1 MISRLFKWFWSP
13 TKRYA
18 WGGIFIVGGLAG
30 IIFWGGFNTA
40 MEATNTLEFCISC
53 HEMKDNVYSEYRQ
66 TIHFENR
73 TGVRATCSDCHVP
86 DPWIYK
92 VVRKIKASNELVHKV
107 LGTVDTQDKFEAKR
121 LTLAKNVWREMKEND
136 SRECRNCHSWES
148 MSGSLQKRRA
158 KKRHEAARL
167 ENMTCIDC
175 HKGIAH
181 RPVHKLLD
189 EDDDPYDGKPD
200 NRRLKSKAAVI
211 AESIKKDVAK
221 AVAPEKAEEK
231 AATAAAAAAAK
242 AAAEA
247 AKRPPTPQ
255 PEAAK
260 PVETAKAEAAST
272 PASAAGASGAAD
284 ASDVPAIDMVLF
296 YPGQASIEWVF
307 NGRDHG
313 GARAVRKIGDRCSE
327 CHKGEEADIGAK
339 IVGGEKAEATPIPG
353 KRASIPVKLQAS
365 HDGSNMTLRFTWPD
379 APHTPVPF
387 ADGGKMDPENQIK
400 LAVMFDDGKIE
411 MAEYAGCWA
420 TCHHDSRY
428 MPDAP
433 KADAIAA
440 AGEVGGR
447 IDLKD
452 GVTKYLPDSRSEFE
466 YKGKNGKPRGS
477 WNKLI
482 SKEDMDGLRSG
493 GAYMDLMRYSS
504 GSKVVESGDV
514 LAQRNLA
521 KSDKVSG
528 TGVLKDGVW
537 TVTITRPLKSD
548 QPGGV
553 SFEPGQTYTMGVA
566 IHDDYTTARF
576 HHVSLERKMALD
588 DPEAEINV
596 VKK

>member
-18 WGGIFIVGGLAG
+18 WGGIFMVGGIAG

-53 HEMKDNVYSEYRQ
+53 HEMQDNVYTEYRQ

-86 DPWIYK
+86 DPWVHK
-92 VVRKIKASNELVHKV
+92 VVRKIQASNELFHKI

-121 LTLAKNVWREMKEND
+121 LTLAKNVWKAMKESD
-136 SRECRNCHSWES
+136 SRECRNCHSWDA
-148 MSGSLQKRRA
+148 MSGALQKRRA

-181 RPVHKLLD
+181 RPVHKLMD

-200 NRRLKSKAAVI
+200 DRRLKAKADVI
-211 AESIKKDVAK
+211 AENIKKDVAK
-221 AVAPEKAEEK
+221 AVALKNAAEK
-231 AATAAAAAAAK
+231 ATAAAKLAAEK

-247 AKRPPTPQ
+247 AKRPAS
-255 PEAAK
+255 PEPAK
-260 PVETAKAEAAST
+260 PVETAKSEAESKPAGSANAS
-272 PASAAGASGAAD
+272 SASG

-327 CHKGEEADIGAK
+327 CHKGEEAAMGAK
-339 IVGGEKAEATPIPG
+339 IVSGEKAEATPIPG
-353 KRASIPVKLQAS
+353 KRAIIPVKLQAS
-365 HDGSNMTLRFTWPD
+365 HDGSNMTLRFEWPD
-379 APHTPVPF
+379 AGHTPAPF
-387 ADGGKMDPENQIK
+387 ADGGKMDPKNQIK
-400 LAVMFDDGKIE
+400 LAVMFDDGKVE
-411 MAEYAGCWA
+411 MADYAGCWA

-433 KADAIAA
+433 KADAITA

-447 IDLKD
+447 INLKG

-466 YKGKNGKPRGS
+466 YKGKNGKPRGA

-482 SKEDMDGLRSG
+482 AKEDMDALRKG
-493 GAYMDLMRYSS
+493 GAIMDLIRFNS
-504 GSKVVESGDV
+504 GAGTVESGSI

-521 KSDKVSG
+521 KSDKMTG
-528 TGVLKDGVW
+528 NGVLKDGVW

-548 QPGGV
+548 QPGAV

-566 IHDDYTTARF
+566 IHDDYTSARF
-576 HHVSLERKMALD
+576 HHVSLERKLALD
-588 DPEAEINV
+588 NPEAEINV

>member
-40 MEATNTLEFCISC
+40 MEATNTLDFCISC

-211 AESIKKDVAK
+211 AESIKKDMAK
-221 AVAPEKAEEK
+221 AVALKKAAEKAT
-231 AATAAAAAAAK
+231 AAAAAAAAK

-255 PEAAK
+255 PEPAK
-260 PVETAKAEAAST
+260 PVETAKAEAEST
-272 PASAAGASGAAD
+272 PASTAGASGAAD

-379 APHTPVPF
+379 APHTPAPF

-504 GSKVVESGDV
+504 GSKVVESGDI

-566 IHDDYTTARF
+566 IHDDYTSARF

-588 DPEAEINV
+588 NPEAEINV

>member
-73 TGVRATCSDCHVP
+73 SGVRATCSDCHVP